1 MSVPVEDPRTAQLEI
16 LNEVARL
23 ANLDLE
29 LRPMLQRITDTLAA
43 KLDCDF
49 VALVTIDA
57 ERGTFLC
64 EAVTTSEETFVYVGY
79 GRELG
84 SGVVGMVAATGEPIL
99 LDDVYEFADYVE
111 TLPGARAEL
120 CVPVK
125 HHGKLVAVLNLES
138 TRAGAFHGQLPMMTT
153 VADQISGAIAL
164 AQRHAEL
171 QRVTAQLEEKTRALE
186 AANAHLA
193 SAIETLHRISTQD
206 GLTGVANRRHFDETL
221 ALECRRAARSRS
233 PVSLLMLDLDYFK
246 PFNDEHGHQ
255 AGDELLRRVAQTLK
269 DTVHRAAD
277 LVARYGGEEFVVLL
291 PETNEEDAHR
301 IAETL
306 RTKIEETRLV
316 TVSIGVATQV
326 PERETR
332 ACDEVLRRA
341 DEALYVAKR
350 AGRNRVV

>member
-1 MSVPVEDPRTAQLEI
+1 MPVSAEDPRTAQLEI
-16 LNEVARL
+16 LNEVARI
-23 ANLDLE
+23 AVLDLE

-49 VALVTIDA
+49 VALATIDT
-57 ERGTFLC
+57 ERDTFLC
-64 EAVTTSEETFVYVGY
+64 EAVTSSVETSVYVGY

-84 SGVVGMVAATGEPIL
+84 SGVVGTVAATGEPML
-99 LDDVYEFADYVE
+99 LDDVREFGNYVE
-111 TLPGARAEL
+111 TLPGARSEL

-138 TRAGAFHGQLPMMTT
+138 RRPAAFHGQLILLTT
-153 VADQISGAIAL
+153 VADQVSGAIAL

-171 QRVTAQLEEKTRALE
+171 QRLTAQLEEKTRALE

-255 AGDELLRRVAQTLK
+255 AGDDLLRRVAGILR

-291 PETNEEDAHR
+291 PETSEEDAQR

-306 RTKIEETRLV
+306 RARVEETGLV
-316 TVSIGVATQV
+316 TVSVGVATRV
-326 PERETR
+326 PEREAA
-332 ACDEVLRRA
+332 ACDDIVRRA
-341 DEALYVAKR
+341 DEALYMAKR